1 MKRCF
6 PGICPNQ
13 WEQPESK
20 PTCRSAMSTTIM
32 SERTITIF
40 GTGRAG
46 PGDDA
51 YELAYKTGK
60 LLARAG
66 FTIANGGYGGTML
79 AAAKGAAEAGGQVIG
94 VTCSAFK
101 ASTANEYI
109 SREIVTDS
117 LEERLHKL
125 MKLGHAYVVL
135 PGGTGTLLELAN
147 VWELKNKGFPDTD
160 KPIILVGGF
169 WLPLLDL
176 IASDDPQSSRHIKQ
190 VDRPE
195 QIVELIID

>member
-1 MKRCF
+1 MTEK
-6 PGICPNQ
+6 I
-13 WEQPESK
+13 
-20 PTCRSAMSTTIM
+20 
-32 SERTITIF
+32 ITIF

-46 PGDDA
+46 PGDTAYNLA
-51 YELAYKTGK
+51 YETGK

-66 FTIANGGYGGTML
+66 FTIANGGYGGTMF
-79 AAAKGAAEAGGQVIG
+79 AAAKGAAEADGQIIG

-117 LEERLHKL
+117 LDERLDKL
-125 MKLGHAYVVL
+125 MKLGQAYVVL
-135 PGGTGTLLELAN
+135 AGGTGTLLELAN
-147 VWELKNKGFPDTD
+147 VWELKNKGFQDSD

-176 IASDDPQSSRHIKQ
+176 IASDDPDSSRHIKH
-190 VDRPE
+190 VDGPE
-195 QIVELIID
+195 QIVELIIDS